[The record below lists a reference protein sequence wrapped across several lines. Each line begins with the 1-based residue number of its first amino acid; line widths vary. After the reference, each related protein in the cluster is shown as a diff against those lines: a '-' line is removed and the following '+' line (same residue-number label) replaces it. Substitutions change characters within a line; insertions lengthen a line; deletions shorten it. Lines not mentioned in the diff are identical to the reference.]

1 MNPANIT
8 LIKKIKNDIVEKLKN
23 EYNPERI
30 ILFGSYG
37 YGKPTDDSDVD
48 LLIVKDTNESF
59 HQRIVTV
66 RRLLFTIQQGFGLD
80 VIVINPEELAKRL
93 EIGDQFIE
101 EITTKGEVLYAR

>member
-1 MNPANIT
+1 MKKRLNI
-8 LIKKIKNDIVEKLKN
+8 IKKKIVEKLKN
-23 EYNPERI
+23 EYHPEQI

-48 LLIVKDTNESF
+48 LLIVKDTKESF

-66 RRLLFTIQQGFGLD
+66 RRLLSTIQRGFGLD
-80 VIVINPEELAKRL
+80 VIVITPKELADRL

-101 EITTKGEVLYAR
+101 QIITKGEVLYVC

>member
-1 MNPANIT
+1 MNSANIT
-8 LIKKIKNDIVEKLKN
+8 PIKKIKNDIVKKLKN

-37 YGKPTDDSDVD
+37 YGKPTYDSDVD
-48 LLIVKDTNESF
+48 LLIVKDTKESF

-66 RRLLFTIQQGFGLD
+66 RRLLSTIRRGFGLD
-80 VIVINPEELAKRL
+80 VIVMTPKELSNRL

-101 EITTKGEVLYAR
+101 EITTKGEVLYAC